1 MSLTDKAG
9 HVVSSRIF
17 AALAGMA
24 GSFILFAAYL
34 VIPPAGIFS
43 GLLAPFP
50 AAYVRFRHGRWTAV
64 ISILG
69 GTAAMT
75 AVFGLTAGTFYL
87 VQCGLIAL
95 LMPELLL
102 SGFSAARSIVWTTA
116 ANMALL
122 TMAVVFFS
130 LTSGQDTHQLV
141 VAEIQKSVAQ
151 AVSIYEKSG
160 VKGDELVVL
169 KQTMAKAADLVIRMY
184 PALVTITLIAM
195 AGCNLALLRR
205 FSVVRGHD
213 LKIGEFR
220 DYKNP
225 DILVWVL
232 IATGFSMLAANRIIT
247 TSALNILAIIM
258 LLYFLQGL
266 AILLTVIA
274 RQSMAGILRVGL
286 YIMLVLQPYL
296 AALVAAIGIFDLW
309 GNFRTPRKQENL

>member
-17 AALAGMA
+17 AALIGMA
-24 GSFILFAAYL
+24 GSFIMFAAYL

-50 AAYVRFRHGRWTAV
+50 AAYVFFRHGRLTAL

-102 SGFSAARSIVWTTA
+102 RGFSAVRSIVWTTA
-116 ANMALL
+116 ANMVLL
-122 TMAVVFFS
+122 TGAVVFFS
-130 LTSGQDTHQLV
+130 ISSGQDVHQLV
-141 VAEIQKSVAQ
+141 VTEIKSSVAQ
-151 AVSIYEKSG
+151 AVGIYEKSG

-169 KQTMAKAADLVIRMY
+169 KQTMATAADLVIRMY

-205 FSVVRGHD
+205 FTVFNGKD

-220 DYKNP
+220 EYRNP

-232 IATGFSMLAANRIIT
+232 IATGFSMLAGNPSIT
-247 TSALNILAIIM
+247 TPALNILAVIV

-266 AILLTVIA
+266 AVLVTVIS
-274 RQSMAGILRVGL
+274 RQSIAGVLRVGL

-296 AALVAAIGIFDLW
+296 AALIALIGIFDLW
-309 GNFRTPRKQENL
+309 GDFRTPRKQENL

>member
-17 AALAGMA
+17 AALIGMA

-50 AAYVRFRHGRWTAV
+50 VAYVRFRHDRWIAC
-64 ISILG
+64 ISVLG

-95 LMPELLL
+95 LLPELLL
-102 SGFSAARSIVWTTA
+102 RGFSGVRSIAWTTA
-116 ANMALL
+116 ANMTLL
-122 TMAVVFFS
+122 TLAIIFFS
-130 LTSGQDTHQLV
+130 VSSGQDIHQLV
-141 VAEIQKSVAQ
+141 VSEIQGSVAQ

-160 VKGDELVVL
+160 VKGDELAVL
-169 KQTMAKAADLVIRMY
+169 KQTMATAADLVIRMY

-205 FSVVRGHD
+205 FAVIGSND
-213 LKIGEFR
+213 LNIGEFR
-220 DYKNP
+220 EYRNP

-232 IATGFSMLAANRIIT
+232 IATGFSMLAGNHLIT
-247 TSALNILAIIM
+247 TPALNILAIIL

-266 AILLTVIA
+266 AVLFTIIA
-274 RQSMAGILRVGL
+274 RQSIAGVLRAGL
-286 YIMLVLQPYL
+286 YVMLLLQPYL

-309 GNFRTPRKQENL
+309 GDFRTPRKQENL

>member
-1 MSLTDKAG
+1 MSLTDKAD
-9 HVVSSRIF
+9 HAVSSRF
-17 AALAGMA
+17 AAALIGMV

-50 AAYVRFRHGRWTAV
+50 AAYVRFRHGR
-64 ISILG
+64 SITIITLLG
-69 GTAAMT
+69 GTVAMT

-95 LMPELLL
+95 MMPELLL
-102 SGFSAARSIVWTTA
+102 RGFSAVRSIAWTTA
-116 ANMALL
+116 ANIVLL
-122 TMAVVFFS
+122 MLAVVFFS
-130 LTSGQDTHQLV
+130 ISSGQDIHQLV
-141 VAEIQKSVAQ
+141 VAEIQSSVSQ

-169 KQTMAKAADLVIRMY
+169 KQTMATAADLVIRMY
-184 PALVTITLIAM
+184 PALVAITLIAM

-205 FSVVRGHD
+205 FAVFPLHELNV
-213 LKIGEFR
+213 GEFR
-220 DYKNP
+220 DYRNP

-232 IATGFSMLAANRIIT
+232 IAAGFSMLAGNRIVT
-247 TSALNILAIIM
+247 TPALNILAVIV

-266 AILLTVIA
+266 AVLFTVIA
-274 RQSMAGILRVGL
+274 RQSIAGVLRVGL
-286 YIMLVLQPYL
+286 YIMLLLQPYL

-309 GNFRTPRKQENL
+309 GDFRTPRKQENL